1 MPPANRQFGKL
12 ASIAA
17 FLAAVCLFSSC
28 TELRRPEPNPY
39 LAETQPPPIQ
49 EFRWSNG
56 AMPKT
61 LDPARA
67 SSAPETDVVRAMY
80 EGLTAVDPA
89 TLEPVPGVAE
99 SWKVSDD
106 GLEWRFQLRNDA
118 KWSSGRPVTATDFVQ
133 SWQRVYELG
142 DQAAH
147 GNLLD
152 NFAVSSDGQSTPEV
166 SQPEDFEEA
175 ADPEIQSQPGET
187 PSPTPP
193 ATPRPKKELLAV
205 TAEGDRALVIKLK
218 QPDKDF
224 AKLVS
229 HPIFM
234 PVFGMGDSKR
244 LNPKTIAN
252 GPFRISEI
260 GAAEIVLERS
270 KNYWN
275 SENVK
280 IEKLRFVPIQN
291 SDDALEAYRSGAV
304 DALTNTEI
312 SPLAQK
318 VFSTATDF
326 RKNVFG
332 ALNFYEINFRKAP
345 FSDRRV
351 REALSISIEREQLLS
366 GDGETTVQAALSLIP
381 FGSGQQKKLVQDKDR
396 AQELLEQAGFP
407 DGRGFSPIRL
417 TVNRNETQ
425 LRVARS
431 IAKMW
436 KDTLNI
442 DTVLDVRETDQ
453 LASIRE
459 SGQFDVIRRG
469 VVFPVPDESACIS
482 AIHGSDSVPKAAEA
496 SAQGNSFH
504 PAANVNVSNSNSNSI
519 VGPHSPSPSTEP
531 ILTESDALYQMHV
544 IPLYFPRSFA
554 LVKPYVQG
562 FDLNTFDAPNL
573 TEMSIDTTWQ
583 PVAR

>member
-1 MPPANRQFGKL
+1 M
-12 ASIAA
+12 
-17 FLAAVCLFSSC
+17 AVCLSPSC
-28 TELRRPEPNPY
+28 TELRTPEPNPY
-39 LAETQPPPIQ
+39 LAETRPPPVQ

-61 LDPARA
+61 LDPAQA
-67 SSAPETDVVRAMY
+67 SSAPETDIVRAIY
-80 EGLTAVDPA
+80 EGLTSVDPT
-89 TLEPVPGVAE
+89 TLEAVPAVAE
-99 SWKVSDD
+99 SWKTSDD
-106 GLEWRFQLRNDA
+106 GLEWRFQLRDNA
-118 KWSSGRPVTATDFVQ
+118 KWSNGRSLVAADFAR
-133 SWQRVYELG
+133 SWQRLYEL
-142 DQAAH
+142 DEQAAH

-152 NFAVSSDGQSTPEV
+152 NFAVSSGGTSIPTD
-166 SQPEDFEEA
+166 SQPEDFEETTG
-175 ADPEIQSQPGET
+175 PEDLSPPRET
-187 PSPTPP
+187 PT
-193 ATPRPKKELLAV
+193 ATPSETPQRKKVILDV
-205 TAEGDRALVIKLK
+205 TAEDERTLVVKLK

-234 PVFGMGDSKR
+234 PVSGSAE
-244 LNPKTIAN
+244 PKKLSTKTVTN

-260 GAAEIVLERS
+260 ESNEIVLERS

-275 SENVK
+275 SENVT
-280 IEKLRFVPIQN
+280 IEKLRFVPIEN
-291 SDDALEAYRSGAV
+291 SDEALEAYRSGAV

-318 VFSTATDF
+318 VFSTASDF

-332 ALNFYEINFRKAP
+332 ALNFYEVNFRKAP

-351 REALSISIEREQLLS
+351 REALSISIDREQLLS
-366 GDGETTVQAALSLIP
+366 GDGETTVQAAVSLIP

-396 AQELLEQAGFP
+396 ARELLEQAGFP
-407 DGRGFSPIRL
+407 DGRGFAPIRL

-431 IAKMW
+431 VARMW
-436 KDTLNI
+436 KETLNI
-442 DTVLDVRETDQ
+442 ETVLDVRESSE
-453 LASIRE
+453 LASIRA

-482 AIHGSDSVPKAAEA
+482 AIHGNLPITRTADAAEPRTGFQA
-496 SAQGNSFH
+496 NSNAEANSNAVPSPH
-504 PAANVNVSNSNSNSI
+504 LPDSPAA
-519 VGPHSPSPSTEP
+519 P
-531 ILTESDALYQMHV
+531 ILSEGDALYQMHV

-554 LVKPYVQG
+554 LVKPYVKG
-562 FDLNTFDAPNL
+562 FELNSFDAPNM
-573 TEMSIDTTWQ
+573 TEISIDSAWQ